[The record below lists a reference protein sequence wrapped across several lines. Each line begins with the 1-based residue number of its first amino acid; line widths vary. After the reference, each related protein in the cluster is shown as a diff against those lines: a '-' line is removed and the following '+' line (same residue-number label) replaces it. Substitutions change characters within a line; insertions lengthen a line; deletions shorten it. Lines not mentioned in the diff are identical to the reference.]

1 MNPKGRR
8 VIHND
13 KGIRDLTTK
22 GLHNQKAFRQV
33 SKDV

>member
-8 VIHND
+8 VIHNN
-13 KGIRDLTTK
+13 KGIPELTTR
-22 GLHNQKAFRQV
+22 GLHSQKAFRQV

>member
-8 VIHND
+8 VIHNK
-13 KGIRDLTTK
+13 KGIPELTTR

>member
-8 VIHND
+8 VIHNNM
-13 KGIRDLTTK
+13 GIPDMTTR
-22 GLHNQKAFRQV
+22 GLHSQKAFRQV